1 MLLDLRSIIKL
12 LDKSSELC
20 ILLFRECRPGF
31 LMEDYFHHDLELRVA
46 TIFGKVIVGAH
57 NAERA
62 QGNLRDYLALLYTA
76 QRV

>member
-20 ILLFRECRPGF
+20 ISLFRECRPGF

-46 TIFGKVIVGAH
+46 TIFGKVIVGASDNGLKIH
-57 NAERA
+57 SLDS
-62 QGNLRDYLALLYTA
+62 GPSW
-76 QRV
+76 VK